1 MSTTI
6 ETKAVTPVLEPA
18 AQSFV
23 EATAR
28 HPFIFELPPA
38 EGRKLL
44 DDLQSG
50 KIAEP
55 EIDEEW
61 ITVKGGPTGQ
71 VKARIVKPP
80 GATGTLPVVFYIH
93 GAGWVFGDAKTHDR
107 LVRELAVGV
116 GAAVVF
122 PEYSLSPEAKYPVA
136 IEQNYAV
143 AQWVVKE
150 GAAKGLD
157 ASRFAVAGDSVGG
170 NMTAAATLMAKE
182 RGDVHFVAQL
192 LFYPVTD
199 ANFDTGSYEQFGE
212 GDYLRRD
219 GMQWFW
225 DQYTTD
231 EDKRSEITA
240 SPLRASLDQLAG
252 LPPALVI
259 NGEADVLRDEGEAY
273 ANKLRQ
279 AGVPVTAIRH
289 QGMIHDFVMLNA
301 LRGTHAA
308 QAAITEAIDFLG
320 EALATRA

>member
-1 MSTTI
+1 MSTT
-6 ETKAVTPVLEPA
+6 TKAKTGMPVLEPA
-18 AQSFV
+18 AQAFV
-23 EATAR
+23 EATAN

-50 KIAEP
+50 TIDQP

-61 ITVKGGPTGQ
+61 VTVTGGPTGE
-71 VKARIVKPP
+71 VRVRIVKPR
-80 GATGTLPVVFYIH
+80 GATGTLPVVLYIH

-107 LVRELAVGV
+107 LARELAVGV
-116 GAAVVF
+116 GAAIVF
-122 PEYSLSPEAKYPVA
+122 PDYSRSPEAKYPVA

-143 AQWVVKE
+143 AQWIANE
-150 GAAKGLD
+150 GSSKGLD

-212 GDYLRRD
+212 GYYLRRD

-231 EDKRSEITA
+231 ENKRNEITA
-240 SPLRASLDQLAG
+240 SPLRASLDELSG
-252 LPPALVI
+252 LPPALII

-273 ANKLRQ
+273 ANTLRQ

-301 LRGTHAA
+301 LRETHAA
-308 QAAITEAIDFLG
+308 QAAITEAITFLSD
-320 EALATRA
+320 ALG